1 MLAIAKKQRGAMM
14 IEILITLAITV
25 IGMYGI
31 IEVQSRLQQ
40 SEMDSYQRTQALL
53 LLRDISNRIE
63 TNRSD
68 VPAYLTADFPGS
80 GFVGVGQTCPVSD
93 GTTAS
98 NDLSEWCNAL
108 QGASESLSTANV
120 GAMIGGRGCVEEV
133 ITGSGLYMIT
143 VTWQGMSPIAAP
155 PANVSCA
162 SGLYNNP
169 VGSACVEDLCRR
181 YVTTVVR
188 VANL

>member
-1 MLAIAKKQRGAMM
+1 MPAIAKKQRGAMM

-53 LLRDISNRIE
+53 LLRDISNRME

-68 VPAYLTADFPGS
+68 VAAYLTESFPGT
-80 GFVGVGQTCPVSD
+80 GFVGVGETCPVPD

-108 QGASESLSTANV
+108 QGASESLSASNV
-120 GAMIGGRGCVEEV
+120 GAMIGGRGCVEE
-133 ITGSGLYMIT
+133 IGSGSGQYMIT

-155 PANVSCA
+155 PASVSCA
-162 SGLYNNP
+162 LGLYNNP
-169 VGSACVEDLCRR
+169 VGSACVDDLCRR
-181 YVTTVVR
+181 YATTMVK
-188 VANL
+188 VAAL

>member
-31 IEVQSRLQQ
+31 IEVQSRLQL
-40 SEMDSYQRTQALL
+40 SEMDSYQRTQAVFLL
-53 LLRDISNRIE
+53 QDISNRLD

-68 VPAYLTADFPGS
+68 VPGYVTEDLPGT

-98 NDLSEWCNAL
+98 NDLSEWCDAL
-108 QGASESLSTANV
+108 QGASESLGVTNV
-120 GAMIGGRGCVEEV
+120 GAMIGGRGCVEE
-133 ITGSGLYMIT
+133 TAPGSGQYMIT
-143 VTWQGMSPIAAP
+143 VTWQGMSPVAAP
-155 PANVSCA
+155 PASVSCA
-162 SGLYNNP
+162 ANLYNNP
-169 VGSACVEDLCRR
+169 AGSDCVDDLCRR
-181 YVTTVVR
+181 YVTTMVQ

>member
-68 VPAYLTADFPGS
+68 VPAYLTADFPGT
-80 GFVGVGQTCPVSD
+80 GFVGVGQTCPASGV
-93 GTTAS
+93 TTSS

-108 QGASESLSTANV
+108 QGASESLSAANV
-120 GAMIGGRGCVEEV
+120 GAMIGGRACVEE
-133 ITGSGLYMIT
+133 ILAGSQYMIT
-143 VTWQGMSPIAAP
+143 ITWQGMSPIAAP
-155 PANVSCA
+155 PTEVSCA

-169 VGSACVEDLCRR
+169 VDSACVDDLCRR
-181 YVTTVVR
+181 YVTTMVR
-188 VANL
+188 VASL